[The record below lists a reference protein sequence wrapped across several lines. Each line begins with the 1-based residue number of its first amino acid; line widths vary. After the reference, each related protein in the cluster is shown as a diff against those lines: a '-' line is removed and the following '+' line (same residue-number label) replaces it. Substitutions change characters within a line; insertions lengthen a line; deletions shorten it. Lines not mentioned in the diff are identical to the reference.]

1 MIINA
6 ENEKKPHKL
15 LIHSLPTNSTSPK
28 SFLCIFIG
36 PKPMFFPFEEGKS
49 RRKARE
55 KSSGGGGEVR
65 MDESAEMDDKSTNI

>member
-6 ENEKKPHKL
+6 ENEKTSQIAYSFAADKFHVAE
-15 LIHSLPTNSTSPK
+15 IFSLYFYRAETDV
-28 SFLCIFIG
+28 
-36 PKPMFFPFEEGKS
+36 FPFREGKS